1 MVKTTAKKFTPK
13 NKPKVPTNKYL
24 EEERRKLDL
33 DLVDSVDNIFKV
45 PAKQW
50 KKR

>member
-1 MVKTTAKKFTPK
+1 MVKTTAKKF
-13 NKPKVPTNKYL
+13 KPTHKPRVPTNKYL
-24 EEERRKLDL
+24 EEGWRKLDL
-33 DLVDSVDNIFKV
+33 DLKDSTENIFKV